1 MVIADKIEFQEKV
14 IKDKKGSLRTKRIII
29 IIEGNSKIYIAML
42 NYFGSY
48 FNFSYIIVYYIN
60 I

>member
-1 MVIADKIEFQEKV
+1 MVIDKIEFQEKV

-48 FNFSYIIVYYIN
+48 FNFSYIIVFFIN